1 MSIGKTFKKA
11 MKEFLKWV
19 VAPESD
25 ETYSADSPVAI
36 GSPNMNMTKASS
48 STRPIDDLNR
58 GMNFVVF
65 NATGGKV
72 IQIHSYDPRTDRTT
86 SNLYIITDKE
96 DLGEELAQIIT
107 KESLSR

>member
-1 MSIGKTFKKA
+1 MGIKQEFKETVKA
-11 MKEFLKWV
+11 FLNWVMKV
-19 VAPESD
+19 DSSCPG
-25 ETYSADSPVAI
+25 SPVQEGYMNA
-36 GSPNMNMTKASS
+36 NMNMTKSS
-48 STRPIDDLNR
+48 RGPEIGEINR

-72 IQIHSYDPRTDRTT
+72 IQIHSYDPTRTDRTT

-96 DLGEELAQIIT
+96 DLGEELSQIIT